1 MRVAVTGAAG
11 FIGSHLVEALVKNGF
26 FVIAIDSLND
36 DLYPRS
42 VKERNW
48 NYLNSLSKSVKCVEV
63 DLRDPIDYRIF
74 EGCDAVF
81 NLAAM
86 PGLSLSWSNPKLYI
100 DSNLLVTC
108 NLMSAMERIPGVK
121 FIQISTSSVYGKS
134 VLGDE
139 NSPLQPISPYGVS
152 KLAAENAVIAIGNA
166 KGILFSILRLFSV
179 YGPRQRPDMAFNIF
193 IKKMLV
199 GEPISIFGD
208 GSQIRANTYVGDIVN
223 GILLAY
229 QKFEFGS
236 IYNLSGTQEYSVNQ
250 IIDITKE
257 ILKVEPR
264 VEYKEERL
272 GDQSRTTNVSER
284 ATRILGYKPET
295 TIVEGLTRQ
304 INWQKDAF

>member
-42 VKERNW
+42 VKEQNW
-48 NYLNSLSKSVKCVEV
+48 NYLNTLSKSVKCVEV

-100 DSNLLVTC
+100 DSNLLITC

-193 IKKMLV
+193 IKKMLA

-229 QKFEFGS
+229 EKFQFGS

-250 IIDITKE
+250 ILDITKG

-264 VEYKEERL
+264 VEYTEERL

-284 ATRILGYKPET
+284 ATRILGYRPET

-304 INWQKDAF
+304 INWQKGAF

>member
-48 NYLNSLSKSVKCVEV
+48 NYLNTLSKSVKCVEV

-193 IKKMLV
+193 IKKMLA

-229 QKFEFGS
+229 EKFEFGS
-236 IYNLSGTQEYSVNQ
+236 VYNLSGTQEYSVNQ
-250 IIDITKE
+250 ILDITKG

-264 VEYKEERL
+264 VEYTEERL
-272 GDQSRTTNVSER
+272 GDQSRTTNVSEK
-284 ATRILGYKPET
+284 ATRILGYRPET

-304 INWQKDAF
+304 INWQKGAF

>member
-48 NYLNSLSKSVKCVEV
+48 SYLNTLSKSVKCVEV

-193 IKKMLV
+193 IKKMLA

-229 QKFEFGS
+229 EKFEFGS
-236 IYNLSGTQEYSVNQ
+236 VYNLSGTQEYSVNQ
-250 IIDITKE
+250 ILDITKG

-264 VEYKEERL
+264 VEYTEERL
-272 GDQSRTTNVSER
+272 GDQSRTTNVSEK
-284 ATRILGYKPET
+284 ATRILGYRPET

-304 INWQKDAF
+304 INWQKGAF

>member
-11 FIGSHLVEALVKNGF
+11 FIGSHLVEALVKHEF
-26 FVIAIDSLND
+26 FVIAVDSLND

-42 VKERNW
+42 IKKLNW
-48 NYLNSLSKSVKCVEV
+48 NYLNTLSKSVKCVEV

-134 VLGDE
+134 VFGDE

-166 KGILFSILRLFSV
+166 KGIQFSILRLFSV

-193 IKKMLV
+193 IKKMLS
-199 GEPISIFGD
+199 GETITIFGD

-229 QKFEFGS
+229 EKFDFGS
-236 IYNLSGTQEYSVNQ
+236 IYNLSGNQEYSVNQ
-250 IIDITKE
+250 ILEITKG
-257 ILKVEPR
+257 ILKVEPK
-264 VEYKEERL
+264 VEYIEERL
-272 GDQSRTTNVSER
+272 GDQSRTTNVSEK

-304 INWQKDAF
+304 VNWQKGAF